1 KKCCRKLARAGDHS
15 WMQTADDWELLRE
28 YATRGSD
35 DAFEVLVKRHV
46 DLVYS
51 AALRQVGHPIA
62 AREVTQ
68 TVFIILARKA
78 RTLNRATV
86 LSGWLYRAAQ
96 FAGAKALRSE
106 GRRRKHEQEAT
117 LMQLEPDDSVWEQIA
132 SFLEPAMAELRESD
146 RNAVVLRY
154 FENKDLKTV

>member
-35 DAFEVLVKRHV
+35 DALEVLVKRHV

-86 LSGWLYRAAQ
+86 LSGWLYRTAQ
-96 FAGAKALRSE
+96 FAGAKARRSE
-106 GRRRKHEQEAT
+106 DRRRNHEQEVL
-117 LMQLEPDDSVWEQIA
+117 LMQTEPSDSAWEQIA
-132 SFLEPAMAELRESD
+132 PLLESAMAQLRDLD
-146 RNAVVLRY
+146 RNA
-154 FENKDLKTV
+154 